1 MNNDQPSKKNN
12 NNANNTKKSQAMNYR
27 FDITIDLDEI
37 QQAIY
42 TEGQWHPAANATAWG
57 VNQSNEPIVDRRV
70 REGLDDLLA
79 RMSGYIERQ
88 NINFNIE
95 RQNIMLSLSIN
106 KRPLLSLAS
115 DLKNAIVSALANYTL
130 MSLYGDEDSIYG
142 TAWRLHRARV
152 LLLLARP

>member
-1 MNNDQPSKKNN
+1 MK
-12 NNANNTKKSQAMNYR
+12 YR
-27 FDITIDLDEI
+27 IEIAIDLDDI

-42 TEGQWHPAANATAWG
+42 TEGSWHPAENATAWG
-57 VNQSNEPIVDRRV
+57 VNSSNEPIVDRRV

-79 RMSGYIERQ
+79 RISGYILSQ

-95 RQNIMLSLSIN
+95 SQNILLTVGVEH
-106 KRPLLSLAS
+106 RPLLTLAS
-115 DLKNAIVSALANYTL
+115 DLKRAIIAALANYTL

-152 LLLLARP
+152 LLLLSRP

>member
-1 MNNDQPSKKNN
+1 
-12 NNANNTKKSQAMNYR
+12 MNYR

-57 VNQSNEPIVDRRV
+57 VNPNNEPIVDRRV
-70 REGLDDLLA
+70 REGLDDLLS
-79 RMSGYIERQ
+79 RMSGYIVSQ

-95 RQNIMLSLSIN
+95 RQNIMLSLSLK

-115 DLKNAIVSALANYTL
+115 DLKNAIVKALANYTL
-130 MSLYGDEDSIYG
+130 MSLYGNEDSIYG
-142 TAWRLHRARV
+142 TAWRLHRART
-152 LLLLARP
+152 LLLLCRP

>member
-1 MNNDQPSKKNN
+1 MK
-12 NNANNTKKSQAMNYR
+12 YR
-27 FDITIDLDEI
+27 IDIVIDLDDI

-42 TEGQWHPAANATAWG
+42 TEGTWHPAENATAWG
-57 VNQSNEPIVDRRV
+57 VNSSNEPIVDRRV

-79 RMSGYIERQ
+79 RMSGYIVSR
-88 NINFNIE
+88 NINFNLDSGNIVLGIE
-95 RQNIMLSLSIN
+95 LK

-115 DLKNAIVSALANYTL
+115 ELKNAIVSALANYTL

-152 LLLLARP
+152 LLLLCRP

>member
-1 MNNDQPSKKNN
+1 MK
-12 NNANNTKKSQAMNYR
+12 YR
-27 FDITIDLDEI
+27 IDIVIDLDEI

-42 TEGQWHPAANATAWG
+42 TEGTWHPAANATSWG
-57 VNQSNEPIVDRRV
+57 VNSSNEPILDRRV

-79 RMSGYIERQ
+79 RMSGYIESQ

-95 RQNIMLSLSIN
+95 SQNIVLGLAVRY
-106 KRPLLSLAS
+106 RPLLSLGR
-115 DLKNAIVSALANYTL
+115 DLKNAMIAALANYTL

-152 LLLLARP
+152 MLLLSRPA

>member
-1 MNNDQPSKKNN
+1 
-12 NNANNTKKSQAMNYR
+12 MNYR

-57 VNQSNEPIVDRRV
+57 VNPNNEPIVDRRV
-70 REGLDDLLA
+70 REGLDDLLS
-79 RMSGYIERQ
+79 RMSGYIVGQ

-95 RQNIMLSLSIN
+95 RQNIMLSLSLK

-115 DLKNAIVSALANYTL
+115 DLKNAIVKALANYTL

-142 TAWRLHRARV
+142 TAWRLHRART
-152 LLLLARP
+152 LLLLCRP

>member
-1 MNNDQPSKKNN
+1 MKYHIDVV
-12 NNANNTKKSQAMNYR
+12 
-27 FDITIDLDEI
+27 IDLDDI

-42 TEGQWHPAANATAWG
+42 TEGVWHPAENATAWG
-57 VNQSNEPIVDRRV
+57 VNPSNEPIVDRRV

-79 RMSGYIERQ
+79 RMSGYIVSQ
-88 NINFNIE
+88 NINFNLDS
-95 RQNIMLSLSIN
+95 QNIVLGLELS

-115 DLKNAIVSALANYTL
+115 ELKNTIVAALANYTL

-152 LLLLARP
+152 LLLLSRP

>member
-1 MNNDQPSKKNN
+1 
-12 NNANNTKKSQAMNYR
+12 MNYR

-70 REGLDDLLA
+70 REGLDNLLA